1 MLCNPIHVNKLLPG
15 PYFGTLLTHAVK
27 KKITSF
33 VEVLVEHGADV
44 NLINPS
50 MPSAVH
56 LPIIDLD
63 VPTLRLLLRPETEVV
78 PGIVF
83 LFSYYCAFVFIFFVC
98 FFSGKFGPKNQGVST
113 PLHVLIN
120 LWKPTKMEKCT
131 NKRRTFVCV

>member
-98 FFSGKFGPKNQGVST
+98 FFLV
-113 PLHVLIN
+113 N
-120 LWKPTKMEKCT
+120 LAQKIRVFRLRCMS
-131 NKRRTFVCV
+131 